1 MKKLIALL
9 AALTLLL
16 SAAPLAVLAEDALT
30 GRSDSV
36 ERELTEVD
44 RDAAPITLNVYSQL
58 ANYQGVAPDTTWGA
72 TVLLD
77 KFNVRLNIIP
87 DSDGTYETRMASGNL
102 GDIIVWGANGADYKN
117 AVEKG
122 MLLDWEEDD
131 LAQDYAPYLWTYY
144 GKALEANRAVSGDGK
159 IHGFGH
165 SAAFTQGSHASFFY
179 TWDLRWDLYKQLGY
193 PEVNNLDDLYNVL
206 AAMKEIC
213 PTDEKG
219 NQTYATSIWPDW
231 DGNMVMYV
239 KSLGTAYYG
248 YDELGFGY
256 YSPEDG
262 RFVSCLEEN
271 GPYLTCL
278 KFFNRLYQNGLLDP
292 NSMTQTYD
300 VMGEKVRNGGTFW
313 GIFNYSTSSIFN
325 TTEHLAEGKMMYSL
339 VPKEASPIVYGLGTN
354 GGNRVW
360 TVGNYS
366 EYPELCLEII
376 DWLATP
382 EGSMYMWY
390 GPQGVTWDYDETGA
404 AYFTELGQ
412 KTNSDSS
419 YSMDGVQWTS
429 PWTGKTY
436 TFTGT
441 YNDGSVQINNTTL
454 AMDMINPD
462 GNGLET
468 FNKLSWA
475 SVIVSNSNPIEED
488 WRAFTGF
495 ASADQYMNAGKYT
508 VMPEINYSESSR
520 DGSLKLAWDQVAKTI
535 VDCSWRAIYAEN
547 DAAYEAVIREMTARV
562 NQYGWNRCVQW
573 CEQECLAK
581 WTLSQEAAA
590 E

>member
-1 MKKLIALL
+1 MKKTVSILCALMLILCAVPFSAPAEE
-9 AALTLLL
+9 AAGN
-16 SAAPLAVLAEDALT
+16 
-30 GRSDSV
+30 GRTDSV
-36 ERELTEVD
+36 EREVTEVD
-44 RDAAPITLNVYSQL
+44 RDAEPITLNVYSQL

-87 DSDGTYETRMASGNL
+87 DSDGTFETRMASGNL
-102 GDIIVWGANGADYKN
+102 GDIIVWGANGADYKR

-131 LAQDYAPYLWTYY
+131 LAEDYAPYLWKYY
-144 GKALEANRAVSGDGK
+144 SAALEANRDVSGDGK

-165 SAAFTQGSHASFFY
+165 SVAFTRGSHASFFY
-179 TWDLRWDLYKQLGY
+179 TWDIRWDLYKQLGY
-193 PEVNNLDDLYNVL
+193 PEVKNLDDLFDVL
-206 AAMKEIC
+206 KAMKEIC

-256 YSPEDG
+256 YNPNNG
-262 RFVSCLEEN
+262 QFVSCLEEG

-300 VMGEKVRNGGTFW
+300 VMAEKVKNGGTFW
-313 GIFNYSTSSIFN
+313 GIFNYSTSSVFN
-325 TTEHLAEGKMMYSL
+325 TTDHLADGKMMYSL

-360 TVGNYS
+360 TVGNFS

-390 GPQGVTWDYDETGA
+390 GPQGVTWDYDENGA
-404 AYFTELGQ
+404 AYFTELGL

-441 YNDGSVQINNTTL
+441 YNDGNVQINNTTL

-475 SVIVSNSNPIEED
+475 SVIVSDSNPIEED
-488 WRAFTGF
+488 WRAYTGF
-495 ASADQYMNAGKYT
+495 ASADQYMNAGNYT
-508 VMPEINYSESSR
+508 VMPEVNYSESAR

-535 VDCSWRAIYAEN
+535 VECSWKAIYAKSDAEF
-547 DAAYEAVIREMTARV
+547 DAAVREMTARV
-562 NQYGWNRCVQW
+562 RQYGWDKCVAW

-581 WTLSQEAAA
+581 WTLSNEA